1 MRIASEYLIHEK
13 NFCLHSLAE
22 NKPWIAGKLLDLP
35 EFDELRAY
43 KLQRMINGK
52 FLELITIENKE
63 L

>member
-22 NKPWIAGKLLDLP
+22 NKPWIADKLLDLP

-43 KLQRMINGK
+43 KLQQIINEK
-52 FLELITIENKE
+52 FLQFHTMENY
-63 L
+63 